1 MIKKNKNIKLTILLL
16 LLIVV
21 ASTIGISA
29 YFTSTDTKTNVFTV
43 GNVDVELLEPNWK
56 NNYPTTP
63 NETITKDPQVK
74 NIGNQDA
81 YVFLEVKVPYAN
93 VVITSDNGTKQ
104 EQVEMELFSYQT
116 NPGWIK
122 VKTTKDEINCLNKHV
137 YAYVANDLELKKL
150 VPEETTTALFEE
162 ISFAN
167 IADNQGIELTQQNI
181 VISAYG
187 IETIILGDEITP
199 TYVWQVITN
208 QSPELLGMIM
218 DGLEFKQTI
227 PNEATKIVFTDEVAP
242 TQNTSTFS
250 LLRESTPEV
259 IDVSAA
265 QDNSVIAWLDGET
278 YYVSTQIEGKKI
290 LLGYSARRMFHGKT
304 NLTDFDFSNLDTSKT
319 VDMFQMFTGVNVK
332 NLDLRGFNVSNVQNF
347 QGMFGNGSATS
358 FESIDL
364 SGWNTSSAITFA
376 QMFYNCSNLKEII
389 GIESFNISN
398 AQSTQS
404 MFYKC
409 ALLENINVSSWNMSN
424 VTNAGW
430 MFYCCES
437 LSELNVSSWVTDNIT
452 FMKSMFYGC
461 GELQTLDVSNWNT
474 SKVTDTSYMF
484 AMKSSNGYP
493 AGAITKLTALD
504 VSNWDMSSCKDM
516 GSMFS
521 CCNKLVNLDVSK
533 WDTSSCENMGWTFY
547 GLSSMTYM
555 DVKNL
560 DTSKVKSMHHMFCHD
575 NQLYLDGFE
584 QWDYSSCETLN
595 AAFGGIVNT
604 TIDVSTWNTSKC
616 ESFAQLFQNCTKV
629 EKFIGLE
636 KLDTSNVKNF
646 YDMFL
651 NCYSLKELDLSN
663 FDTRQA
669 DDNWID
675 PQRGYSMAETDQSA
689 MDSMLKNLR
698 SLEKIIIGPNFYFE
712 GNPEK
717 PSSKIAYFTD
727 PTNIAG
733 FDGLYTEDGLKK
745 YESASIPNGEAVYYS
760 INPNK

>member
-1 MIKKNKNIKLTILLL
+1 MKRHKNKLLILFLL
-16 LLIVV
+16 LLILI
-21 ASTIGISA
+21 STIGISA
-29 YFTSTDTKTNVFTV
+29 YFTDTDTKTSVYEF
-43 GNVDVELLEPNWK
+43 GEAKIELLEPNWN

-63 NETITKDPQVK
+63 NETIPKDPQIK
-74 NIGNQDA
+74 NIGNINS
-81 YVFLEVKVPYAN
+81 YVYMEIKIPFKIIDMIGINEE
-93 VVITSDNGTKQ
+93 I
-104 EQVEMELFSYQT
+104 ELFSYDVDD
-116 NPGWIK
+116 NWKEIDVIK
-122 VKTTKDEINCLNKHV
+122 DDINSVNRHI
-137 YAYVANDLELKKL
+137 YAYVTADALKEV
-150 VPEETTTALFEE
+150 VPNETTDAIFQN
-162 ISFAN
+162 IKFAN
-167 IADNQGIELTQQNI
+167 INQNI
-181 VISAYG
+181 GITENDMKIVINAYG
-187 IETIILGDEITP
+187 IGTNFPGMYNENITP
-199 TYVWQVITN
+199 EYVWNVITN
-208 QSPELLGMIM
+208 QTPELLGMLKS
-218 DGLEFKQTI
+218 GLELKSII
-227 PNEATKIVFTDEVAP
+227 PNNIRKIVFTDEK
-242 TQNTSTFS
+242 STN
-250 LLRESTPEV
+250 LNLT
-259 IDVSAA
+259 DLSAA
-265 QDNSVIAWLDGET
+265 QDKSVVGWQDNDI
-278 YYVSTQIEGKKI
+278 YYISTQIENKKV
-290 LLGYSARRMFHGKT
+290 LLGYDAKRLFHGKT
-304 NLTDFDFSNLDTSKT
+304 NLIEIDFTNLDTSKT
-319 VDMFQMFTGVNVK
+319 VDMYQMFTGVNIK
-332 NLDLRGFNVSNVQNF
+332 NLDLSSLDVSNVQNF
-347 QGMFGNGSATS
+347 AGMFGNGSATS
-358 FESIDL
+358 FETINIT
-364 SGWNTSSAITFA
+364 GWDTSSAMTFS

-389 GIESFNISN
+389 GIENLNLKN
-398 AQSTQS
+398 AKTTQS

-409 ALLENINVSSWNMSN
+409 NALDNMDVSRWNMSN
-424 VTNAGW
+424 VTDSRW
-430 MFYCCES
+430 MFYECS
-437 LSELNVSSWVTDNIT
+437 SISELNVSNWNTENIT
-452 FMKSMFYGC
+452 LMKSMFYGC
-461 GELQTLDVSNWNT
+461 GELVTLDVSNWKT
-474 SKVTDTSYMF
+474 GKVEDMSYMF

-504 VSNWDMSSCKDM
+504 VSNWDMSNCKDM

-560 DTSKVKSMHHMFCHD
+560 NTSKVKSMHHMFCHD

-733 FDGLYTEDGLKK
+733 FDGWYTEDGSMK
-745 YESASIPNGEAVYYS
+745 YDSASIPNGEGVYYS
-760 INPNK
+760 TKSNN